1 MATARDVQV
10 NPDTNEVSVQFTVHD
25 EDLANYIAEYDD
37 SEQAD
42 VVEHAFRVGMMTLQL
57 SETTKDV
64 EHVKREFESLQSDFE
79 EEIEQVRDEL
89 EETFGEDGE
98 LDEALTDHLGEDGT
112 LRDHIEDAFGED
124 GELTDRL
131 ESALGEDGSKIQDA
145 LDPDVEGTPTY
156 RLKQEIREIHQALER
171 EAGREE
177 ERQQSWKKGDDFE
190 ETLGNL
196 LETLV
201 YNTTHE
207 VEHTGDVEG
216 EIPGR
221 DVGDHVLTLGETG
234 QNIVVEAKS
243 KKINSA
249 QKIKSE
255 MEEAIENRDADYG
268 IFVTEC
274 ESYVPDKVGY
284 FQEYD
289 QEILCVALSADE
301 ADDIDPGF
309 LNIAW
314 NWARM
319 RTIQSHVD
327 TGESVDTET
336 IQAQVDEVRDSIDR
350 FSSVKTKCSD
360 IEETAG
366 EIKTLLDEIR
376 DDVRAD
382 LDTITTEL
390 SKAAES

>member
-1 MATARDVQV
+1 MATARDVQID
-10 NPDTNEVSVQFTVHD
+10 PDSNEISVQLTIHD
-25 EDLANYIAEYDD
+25 EDLSDYISEFDE

-42 VVEHAFRVGMMTLQL
+42 VVERAFRVGAMTLQL

-64 EHVKREFESLQSDFE
+64 EHVRREFESMQTDFE
-79 EEIEQVRDEL
+79 EEIEDVQEEL
-89 EETFGEDGE
+89 NEKFGDNGE
-98 LDEALTDHLGEDGT
+98 LADSLNEHLGEEGT
-112 LRDHIEDAFGED
+112 LRDRIEEAFGED

-131 ESALGEDGSKIQDA
+131 ESVLGEDGSKIQDA

-156 RLKQEIREIHQALER
+156 RLKQEIREIRNTIER

-196 LETLV
+196 LDTLV
-201 YNTTHE
+201 YNTTHD
-207 VEHTGDVEG
+207 VEHTGDKEG

-221 DVGDHVLTLGETG
+221 DVGDYVLTLGETG

-243 KKINSA
+243 EKDYSS
-249 QKIKSE
+249 QDIKEE

-274 ESYVPDKVGY
+274 ESYVPNKVGY

-289 QEILCVALSADE
+289 QKILCVALSADE
-301 ADDIDPGF
+301 DDDIDPGF

-319 RTIQSHVD
+319 RTIQSHVE

-336 IQAQVDEVRDSIDR
+336 IQAQVDEVRSSIDR
-350 FSSVKTKCSD
+350 FSTVKTKCSD
-360 IEETAG
+360 IESTAG
-366 EIKTLLDEIR
+366 EIKMLLDDIR
-376 DDVRAD
+376 DDVNSD

-390 SKAAES
+390 SKATES

>member
-10 NPDTNEVSVQFTVHD
+10 DPDTNEVSVQLTVHD
-25 EDLANYIAEYDD
+25 EDLADYISKFDE

-42 VVEHAFRVGMMTLQL
+42 VVEQAFRVGAMTLQL

-64 EHVKREFESLQSDFE
+64 EHVRREFESMQTDFE
-79 EEIEQVRDEL
+79 EEIEDVREEL
-89 EETFGEDGE
+89 NEKFGNDGE
-98 LDEALTDHLGEDGT
+98 LADSLNEHLGEEGT
-112 LRDHIEDAFGED
+112 LRDRIEEAFGED

-131 ESALGEDGSKIQDA
+131 ESVLGEDGSKIQDA

-156 RLKQEIREIHQALER
+156 RLKQEIREIRNTIER

-196 LETLV
+196 LDTLV

-207 VEHTGDVEG
+207 VEHTGDKEG

-221 DVGDHVLTLGETG
+221 DVGDYVLTLGETG
-234 QNIVVEAKS
+234 QNIAVEAKS
-243 KKINSA
+243 KKIDSTQA
-249 QKIKSE
+249 IKDE

-274 ESYVPDKVGY
+274 ESYVPNKIGY

-289 QEILCVALSADE
+289 QKILCVALSSDE
-301 ADDIDPGF
+301 DDEIDSGF

-319 RTIQSHVD
+319 RTIQSHIE
-327 TGESVDTET
+327 TGETVDTET
-336 IQAQVDEVRDSIDR
+336 IQAQVEEVRGTIDR
-350 FSSVKTKCSD
+350 FSTVKTKCSD
-360 IEETAG
+360 IESTAG
-366 EIKTLLDEIR
+366 EIKMLLDDIR
-376 DDVRAD
+376 DEVSSD
-382 LDTITTEL
+382 LNTITTEL
-390 SKAAES
+390 SKSTES